1 MLKRLFDWL
10 LGRRPTATAVRPAA
24 PARPAAVA
32 RPLPPAEPAP
42 VAAASPPAP
51 VAAAA
56 AVVPDAEAERRLLP
70 AFDAM
75 LFGSDDRLPFEELNP
90 VERHVYAQVEAQLKA
105 GLPPDS
111 LPKLPMTVG
120 LLLREL
126 QDPLGS
132 QRRIEDLVRRDPALA
147 GDVLRIAN
155 SPAYRA
161 GEQPIS
167 SIESA
172 LRLIGQEALKTIVT
186 AVLMRPMIQVR
197 PIYFLMFGS
206 LLWDQAMGSALA
218 ARQLAQAQAGSAE
231 EATDPFVAYF
241 AGLTHS
247 VGRIA
252 IFQLVADTFTACAAP
267 MPPRPHVFRLLM
279 EQYGSILSATI
290 VRHWGV
296 GMQIPVAIHDQA
308 RIAKGESPE
317 TLMPFSRLLYRA
329 RLMAI
334 ASLLR
339 REARWESAR
348 LDAALA
354 VHGLAL
360 WQCPELTG
368 LARGA

>member
-1 MLKRLFDWL
+1 MWKRLLDWL
-10 LGRRPTATAVRPAA
+10 LGRRPAA
-24 PARPAAVA
+24 PARPAPVA
-32 RPLPPAEPAP
+32 RSAPARPAP
-42 VAAASPPAP
+42 AP
-51 VAAAA
+51 AAA
-56 AVVPDAEAERRLLP
+56 AVAEPAAAAGPTFVEANPEAERRLLP
-70 AFDAM
+70 AFDTL
-75 LFGSDDRLPFEELNP
+75 LFGSDERLPAEALNP
-90 VERHVYAQVEAQLKA
+90 VERQVYAQVETQLKA
-105 GLPPDS
+105 GLAPDS

-155 SPAYRA
+155 SPAYRT

-172 LRLIGQEALKTIVT
+172 LRLIGQEALKSIVT
-186 AVLMRPMIQVR
+186 AVLMRPMIQIR

-218 ARQLAQAQAGSAE
+218 ARRLAQAGE
-231 EATDPFVAYF
+231 GDVEAIDPFVAYF

-252 IFQLVADTFTACAAP
+252 IFHLVADTFATCGAP
-267 MPPRPHVFRLLM
+267 LPPRPHVFRLLM

-296 GMQIPVAIHDQA
+296 GMQVPVAIHDQS
-308 RIAKGESPE
+308 RIARGESPAA
-317 TLMPFSRLLYRA
+317 LMPFSRLLYRA
-329 RLMAI
+329 RLLAV

-339 REARWESAR
+339 REACWEEEHLAG
-348 LDAALA
+348 ALA

-368 LARGA
+368 LGRGS